1 MILAAV
7 KQARGVS
14 TTLIPSGPEGGNYS
28 RNGTRFRRGSRAGD
42 AVLRDIRN
50 CVQDEDEKWKGRRGV
65 FAVANASAD
74 AAEPGVNQPP

>member
-1 MILAAV
+1 M
-7 KQARGVS
+7 G
-14 TTLIPSGPEGGNYS
+14 
-28 RNGTRFRRGSRAGD
+28 RGSEEAAGRAD

-65 FAVANASAD
+65 FAVAHASAD